1 MQTPKKLSYL
11 EAREYAGIEQRIT
24 EAEQV
29 LETKR
34 AELENPAIASDGP
47 RLVAAQ
53 AEMEA
58 AQRDLDS
65 IYARWTE
72 LEEKAGSLPPR

>member
-1 MQTPKKLSYL
+1 M
-11 EAREYAGIEQRIT
+11 
-24 EAEQV
+24 